1 MPVTPND
8 LRNYV
13 GLNPDAEED
22 YESAFNLA
30 VVLVDDVLADA
41 YRPVPDAVRTQ
52 IILDTGYAIFKAK
65 DSVSGS
71 QQIVTLDSVQTN
83 RWARDPL
90 TKSYPLIRRYVL
102 PL

>member
-1 MPVTPND
+1 MPLTPND

-13 GLNPDAEED
+13 GLNPDAADD

-30 VVLVDDVLADA
+30 VVLVDDVLEQA
-41 YRPVPDAVRTQ
+41 YRPVPELVRDQ
-52 IILDTGYAIFKAK
+52 IILDTGHAIFKAK

-71 QQIVTLDSVQTN
+71 QQITTLESTQTT